1 MTDMRSIRTEL
12 GLTQEELADRL
23 ALHQTTISRM
33 ETGSMAIDRRTSLA
47 LNSLLLSH
55 RSAVS
60 ADGGGNAAPQ
70 HDASSGKA
78 GEVSA
83 AAGAA

>member
-12 GLTQEELADRL
+12 GLTQEELADGL
-23 ALHQTTISRM
+23 GLHQTTISRM

-55 RSAVS
+55 RSAAPADDGDVS
-60 ADGGGNAAPQ
+60 ARPGGV
-70 HDASSGKA
+70 SSGKG